1 MSIVWSFMHWRLF
14 LFLTGL
20 AALAAD
26 FRAGAALERI
36 TPSLEAGKPVYLA
49 GFAHGRRAT
58 GVMDPLYSRCL
69 ALSAGAAPV
78 VICAVDSIGLFF
90 DDVQRIRQEVARR
103 WAKPVSVIVAATHS
117 HQTPDTMGLWGPKE
131 GVSGLD
137 EDYNTFVIQRT
148 AGAAVSALR
157 NLRPARLHL
166 SRTYPPELDSYI
178 NDNRPPV
185 QHDAEMLLL
194 RVSRPNGRTIATLI
208 NWANHPEALGS
219 KNTRIT
225 PDFPAALA
233 RDTESRLGGIT
244 IFVNGALGGMQTPL
258 GATVRD
264 PRYGEPAPPESKRF
278 MEAMGGQ
285 LAEIVLDATENV
297 RPSPVTSVT
306 YRETVINIPVTNQGF
321 VLASKAKLSGDRK
334 AFHPDGTTSTPV
346 GLLRI
351 TGRKGLLLEAVTI
364 PGEMYPELSIG
375 GTVRYPEAD
384 FPDAP
389 IETPLKQM
397 MTAPYR
403 MVFGIANDEIGYILP
418 KAEWDEKPPYL
429 NGAKEPWY
437 GEVNSVGPDAAP
449 IIAEAVARLLRE
461 K

>member
-1 MSIVWSFMHWRLF
+1 MHLRAF
-14 LFLTGL
+14 LAGL
-20 AALAAD
+20 LSPAALLAD

-36 TPSLEAGKPVYLA
+36 TPVLNPAKPVYMA
-49 GFAHGRRAT
+49 GFANGRRAT
-58 GVMDPLYSRCL
+58 GVMDHLYSRCL

-90 DDVQRIRQEVARR
+90 DDVQRIRQEVERR
-103 WAKPVSVIVAATHS
+103 SKKPVSVLVAATHS

-137 EDYNTFVIQRT
+137 EDYNSFVIQRT

-157 NLRPARLHL
+157 NMQPARLHL

-178 NDNRPPV
+178 HDDRPPV
-185 QHDAEMLLL
+185 QHDAELLVMRL
-194 RVSRPNGRTIATLI
+194 SRRNGRTIATLI

-219 KNTRIT
+219 KNTLLT

-258 GATVRD
+258 GAKVRD
-264 PRYGEPAPPESKRF
+264 PRYGELAPPESKRF
-278 MEAMGGQ
+278 MDAMGGQ

-297 RPSPVTSVT
+297 KPSPVKSIA
-306 YRETVINIPVTNQGF
+306 YRETVVNIPVANEGF
-321 VLASKAKLSGDRK
+321 RLASKAKLYGDRK

-351 TGRKGLLLEAVTI
+351 AGKNGPLLEAVTI
-364 PGEMYPELSIG
+364 PGELYPELSIG

-384 FPDAP
+384 FPGAP
-389 IETPLKQM
+389 IETPLKKM

-403 MVFGIANDEIGYILP
+403 MIFGITNDEIGYILP

-429 NGAKEPWY
+429 NGASEPWY
-437 GEVNSVGPDAAP
+437 GEVNSVGPEAALV
-449 IIAEAVARLLRE
+449 IAEAVAKLLRE